1 MSSEGENITDRK
13 KLAFVLLPNY
23 SLMPYV
29 SLIEPLRLANR
40 VAGEPLY
47 EWGTYSV
54 DGQPVTASIGLKT
67 SVDGPIS
74 EIRNADIT
82 LICTGIDVE
91 RQPINRELG
100 SILRRN
106 ASIGKGIG
114 SICTGAYLLAK
125 YDLLTGYRC
134 TIHWENLR
142 SFREDF
148 PHIEITTNVYEIDRN
163 RYTCAGGTAALDMML
178 GLIAL
183 DFGPNIARETAE
195 VLMYHHIR
203 TGEETQR
210 FNLEARLGISNPK
223 VLRAIHMMD
232 QHIEDPLSC
241 LQLAQTVEVSTRQ
254 LERLFQQYFSCTP
267 GQYYLRMRL
276 EEARDLLRR
285 TSHSILDVA
294 MACGFVSTS
303 HFTKCYRNR
312 YHCTPKE
319 ERNSYFLSARKE
331 TNASI

>member
-1 MSSEGENITDRK
+1 M
-13 KLAFVLLPNY
+13 
-23 SLMPYV
+23 
-29 SLIEPLRLANR
+29 
-40 VAGEPLY
+40 
-47 EWGTYSV
+47 
-54 DGQPVTASIGLKT
+54 DGQPVTASIGLET

-74 EIRNADIT
+74 EIKNADIT

-114 SICTGAYLLAK
+114 SICTGTYLLAK

-183 DFGPNIARETAE
+183 DFW
-195 VLMYHHIR
+195 
-203 TGEETQR
+203 
-210 FNLEARLGISNPK
+210 S
-223 VLRAIHMMD
+223 
-232 QHIEDPLSC
+232 
-241 LQLAQTVEVSTRQ
+241 
-254 LERLFQQYFSCTP
+254 QYC
-267 GQYYLRMRL
+267 
-276 EEARDLLRR
+276 A
-285 TSHSILDVA
+285 
-294 MACGFVSTS
+294 
-303 HFTKCYRNR
+303 RNR
-312 YHCTPKE
+312 
-319 ERNSYFLSARKE
+319 
-331 TNASI
+331 

>member
-1 MSSEGENITDRK
+1 MITDNEDLVERK

-40 VAGEPLY
+40 VAGKVLY
-47 EWGTYSV
+47 EWGTYSL
-54 DGQPVTASIGLKT
+54 DGQPVSSSIGVST
-67 SVDGPIS
+67 SVDGSIS
-74 EIRNADIT
+74 AIKDVDIT

-91 RQPINRELG
+91 RLPINRELG
-100 SILRRN
+100 ALLQKN
-106 ASIGKGIG
+106 ASKGKGIG
-114 SICTGAYLLAK
+114 SICTGAYILAK
-125 YDLLTGYRC
+125 FDLLTGYRC

-148 PHIEITTNVYEIDRN
+148 PFIEVTSNVYEIDRN

-183 DFGPNIARETAE
+183 DFGTNIARETAE

-210 FNLEARLGISNPK
+210 RNLEAKLGVSNPK
-223 VLRAIHMMD
+223 VLKAIHMMD
-232 QHIEDPLSC
+232 VHIEDPLSC
-241 LQLAQTVEVSTRQ
+241 QQLAQTVEVSVRQ
-254 LERLFQQYFSCTP
+254 LERLFQQFFSCTP

-294 MACGFVSTS
+294 TACGFVSTS

-312 YHCTPKE
+312 YHCTPTE
-319 ERNSYFLSARKE
+319 ERNSYFLSAR
-331 TNASI
+331 NMPSV